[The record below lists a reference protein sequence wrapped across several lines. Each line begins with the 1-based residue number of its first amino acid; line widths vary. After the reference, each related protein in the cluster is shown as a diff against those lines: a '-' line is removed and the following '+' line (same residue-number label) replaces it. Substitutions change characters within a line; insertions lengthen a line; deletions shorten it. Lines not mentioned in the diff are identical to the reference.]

1 LKNWRYSNSYSPVL
15 GAVDIGTSKVCTL
28 IGRKKNNT
36 IEVLGVGLSS
46 ARGIR
51 RGKII
56 DINKAAGAVRE
67 SFSLALEIAHV
78 MPDLIYAGVAGDG
91 VSSFNLENEVFLNK
105 GGREINSRDVDKA
118 LEGSKAEVNLEGK
131 KILHLLPQ
139 EYIVD
144 DQAGIADPVGMIGSR
159 LRVKTH
165 LITIEDSQ
173 FHNFSKSFQ
182 QAGLEVHRLI
192 FQPLASAL
200 AVLHPMEE
208 EMGIALIDI
217 GGGTADIAIFYGGS
231 IRYSGVV
238 PLGGEN
244 ITSDL
249 AVGLR
254 TSRDEAERIKLH
266 HGCAFSRHIP
276 DDEVIEVKDLGLSS
290 LQTVKRKYACEIIEA
305 RVKELFL
312 LSRRMIKS
320 SGFYPFLR
328 GGAVL
333 TGGSALLE
341 GIAELG
347 SSILELPVRVGSPE
361 SKDHVGMIQTVSHPM
376 FSTACGLLQ
385 FGLEDITERRG
396 KKSLVLELEDR
407 GSKIIDWFKDFFML
421 E

>member
-1 LKNWRYSNSYSPVL
+1 MKSWRSLDSHSPIL
-15 GAVDIGTSKVCTL
+15 GVVDVGTSKICTL
-28 IGRKKNNT
+28 IGQKKSSA

-46 ARGIR
+46 SRGVR

-56 DINKAAGAVRE
+56 DINKAAGAIRE
-67 SFSLALEIAHV
+67 SFSLALEIARA
-78 MPDLIYAGVAGDG
+78 MPDLVYAGIAGDG

-105 GGREINSRDVDKA
+105 GGREINARDVDKV
-118 LEGSKAEVNLEGK
+118 LEGSKAGVNLEGK
-131 KILHLLPQ
+131 RILHLLPQ

-144 DQAGIADPVGMIGSR
+144 DQTGIADPAGMIGSS
-159 LRVKTH
+159 LRAKVH
-165 LITIEDSQ
+165 LITVDENQ

-182 QAGLEVHRLI
+182 QAGLEVHRLV

-200 AVLHPMEE
+200 AVLHPMEK
-208 EMGIALIDI
+208 EMGITLVDI

-231 IRYSGVV
+231 MRYSGVV
-238 PLGGEN
+238 PLGGES

-276 DDEVIEVKDLGLSS
+276 DDEVIEAKNLGLSS

-305 RVKELFL
+305 RVRELFL
-312 LSRRMIKS
+312 LIRRAIKS
-320 SGFYPFLR
+320 SGFYPLLR
-328 GGAVL
+328 GGVVL

-385 FGLEDITERRG
+385 FGLEEATKRG
-396 KKSLVLELEDR
+396 RKSLVLDLENR
-407 GSKIIDWFKDFFML
+407 GSKVIDWIRDFFML
-421 E
+421 D

>member
-1 LKNWRYSNSYSPVL
+1 LRGWYSLNSHSPVL
-15 GAVDIGTSKVCTL
+15 GAVDIGTSKICTL
-28 IGRKKNNT
+28 IGRKKGNA

-46 ARGIR
+46 SRGIR

-56 DINKAAGAVRE
+56 DINKAAGAIRE
-67 SFSLALEIAHV
+67 SFSLALEIARV
-78 MPDLIYAGVAGDG
+78 VPDLVYAGIAGDG
-91 VSSFNLENEVFLNK
+91 VTSFNLENEVFLNK
-105 GGREINSRDVDKA
+105 GGREINARDVDKA
-118 LEGSKAEVNLEGK
+118 LEGSKAGINLEGK

-144 DQAGIADPVGMIGSR
+144 DQTGIADPVGMIGSR
-159 LRVKTH
+159 LKVKVH
-165 LITIEDSQ
+165 LITVDENQ

-182 QAGLEVHRLI
+182 QAGLEVHRLV

-200 AVLHPMEE
+200 AVLHPMEK
-208 EMGIALIDI
+208 EMGVTLVDI

-231 IRYSGVV
+231 MRYSGVV
-238 PLGGEN
+238 PLGGES

-254 TSRDEAERIKLH
+254 TSRDEAERIKLN

-276 DDEVIEVKDLGLSS
+276 EDEVIEAKDLGLSS

-312 LSRRMIKS
+312 LIRRVIKS

-328 GGAVL
+328 GGVVL
-333 TGGSALLE
+333 TGGSSLLE

-361 SKDHVGMIQTVSHPM
+361 SKDHVGMIQTISHPM

-385 FGLEDITERRG
+385 FGIEEATQKGR
-396 KKSLVLELEDR
+396 KPLVLNLEDR
-407 GSKIIDWFKDFFML
+407 GSKIIDWFRDFFML
-421 E
+421 D